1 MISETVVELSRAQ
14 FALNAV
20 QYFLFVPL
28 TLGLSLLL
36 AGMETWFLLSGNAVY
51 RQMTQFWGKFFA
63 VGFALSVASGL
74 AMTCQFGSNWS
85 YFSHY
90 VGDIFALPLLLGL
103 AGLFIAANGIGWLL
117 SGRARLGNAAHLV
130 VTWLIAIGC
139 HLSLYGFLMAS
150 GWMQNPLGADLNAQ
164 TLRMELTDLHPVFSN
179 PLGLAKFGHSLLASY
194 AVAAGFVLA
203 ISAYYLL
210 KQRETQLAQ
219 FSYRAAAALGLL
231 AVAAAIAFGDPS
243 VYGTGVV
250 QRAKLAA
257 INGLPVDDVFE
268 QNRRHIEIGKQAYAL
283 LLELRDEKTDPQ
295 LLSDFAAAKVDLGY
309 ALLLKRWQEN
319 VEDAGQAQVEKAAR
333 ASLPKPV
340 PLLWGYK
347 LMIAVGGAMLIF
359 FFAAAVTSVCGW
371 HKRWL
376 LKAGLYAWP
385 LPLLAGASG
394 WFISE
399 TGRQPWLAAGI
410 LPSWQGVSTL
420 TATDLTVGLIA
431 YGLAY
436 AGLVLLAV
444 RLTLKFIGQGSA
456 VAMPIG
462 EEQSH
467 VA

>member
-1 MISETVVELSRAQ
+1 
-14 FALNAV
+14 
-20 QYFLFVPL
+20 
-28 TLGLSLLL
+28 
-36 AGMETWFLLSGNAVY
+36 
-51 RQMTQFWGKFFA
+51 
-63 VGFALSVASGL
+63 
-74 AMTCQFGSNWS
+74 
-85 YFSHY
+85 
-90 VGDIFALPLLLGL
+90 
-103 AGLFIAANGIGWLL
+103 
-117 SGRARLGNAAHLV
+117 
-130 VTWLIAIGC
+130 
-139 HLSLYGFLMAS
+139 
-150 GWMQNPLGADLNAQ
+150 MQNPLGADLNAQ

-319 VEDAGQAQVEKAAR
+319 VEDAGPAQVEKATR